1 MHTQNKP
8 ACDRNCFRCPYPDC
22 ILDEED
28 MSPEDWRE
36 STERERSIKRA
47 GRSEKAA
54 RNAAYYQANKEK
66 IAAQQAAYYQANKE
80 KIAAYYAAYYRAHKD
95 EINARRREKAAAAQ
109 GQHAP
114 RITSEEAR

>member
-1 MHTQNKP
+1 MERQDG
-8 ACDRNCFRCPYPDC
+8 AVCDRDCFHCPYPDC

-47 GRSEKAA
+47 GRSENAA
-54 RNAAYYQANKEK
+54 RNAAYRQANKEK
-66 IAAQQAAYYQANKE
+66 IAAYHAAYCQANKE
-80 KIAAYYAAYYRAHKD
+80 KIAAYYAAYYREHKD

-114 RITSEEAR
+114 RITPKEAP